1 MSMNLAKEW
10 APEMNRGAGVGRTTQ
25 IRTLC
30 GGSESKSKALHE
42 KKGQFFSVREVEIV
56 QLESS

>member
-30 GGSESKSKALHE
+30 GGSESK
-42 KKGQFFSVREVEIV
+42 KGQFFSVREVEIV